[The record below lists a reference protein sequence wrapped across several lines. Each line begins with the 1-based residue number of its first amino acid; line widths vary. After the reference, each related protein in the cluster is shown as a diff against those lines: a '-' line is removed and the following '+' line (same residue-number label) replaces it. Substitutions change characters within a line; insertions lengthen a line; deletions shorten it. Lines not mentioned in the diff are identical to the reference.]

1 MTVCKLIKGLRSEFF
16 RSTLQKMTNNT
27 ENSNTISRPST
38 PLVSFMPPKPIVLVG
53 LMGCG
58 KTSIGKR
65 LAKRFDLPFC
75 DSDQEVE
82 EAAGCSLEDIESVF
96 GEGSLQNGE
105 YKVITRLLNQPVQ
118 IIATGCL
125 SFTYEDT
132 KRLIKEKS
140 ISVWLKADLQTLLT
154 RVTGRKDRPLLEPGK
169 EEEIL
174 TNMMEQ
180 HYPSFEEADVCV
192 QTYDEPANITV
203 DRVIIAMSEFIRNK
217 YPDYHVLKSV

>member
-1 MTVCKLIKGLRSEFF
+1 MADNSENF
-16 RSTLQKMTNNT
+16 TTPA
-27 ENSNTISRPST
+27 RPTS
-38 PLVSFMPPKPIVLVG
+38 PLVSFMPPKPVVLVG

-82 EAAGCSLEDIESVF
+82 IAAGCAISDVDSIF
-96 GEGSLQNGE
+96 GEGALESGE
-105 YKVITRLLNQPVQ
+105 YRVISRLLNQPVQ
-118 IIATGCL
+118 VIATGCL
-125 SFTYEDT
+125 SFTYQKTQE
-132 KRLIKEKS
+132 LIKEKS
-140 ISVWLKADLQTLLT
+140 ISVWLKADLPTLFT

-174 TNMMEQ
+174 KKMMDDY
-180 HYPSFEEADVCV
+180 YPEFEKSDVCV

-203 DRVIIAMSEFIRNK
+203 DRVIIAMSEFIKSK

>member
-1 MTVCKLIKGLRSEFF
+1 MNI
-16 RSTLQKMTNNT
+16 QN
-27 ENSNTISRPST
+27 ENSTTPSRPTS
-38 PLVSFMPPKPIVLVG
+38 PLVSFMPPKPVVLVG

-82 EAAGCSLEDIESVF
+82 LAAGCPIGEIESVF
-96 GEGSLQNGE
+96 GEGSLENGE
-105 YKVITRLLNQPVQ
+105 YKVISRLLSAPVQ
-118 IIATGCL
+118 VIATGCL
-125 SFTYEDT
+125 SFTYEKT
-132 KRLIKEKS
+132 RKLILENS
-140 ISVWLKADLQTLLT
+140 ISVWLRADLQTLLA
-154 RVTGRKDRPLLEPGK
+154 RVTGRKDRPLLEAGR

-174 TNMMEQ
+174 TNLMAE
-180 HYPSFEEADVCV
+180 HYPLFEESNICV

-203 DRVIIAMSEFIRNK
+203 DRVIIAISDFIKQN

>member
-1 MTVCKLIKGLRSEFF
+1 MNGNSENF
-16 RSTLQKMTNNT
+16 TTP
-27 ENSNTISRPST
+27 SRPTS
-38 PLVSFMPPKPIVLVG
+38 PLVSFMPPKPVVLVG

-82 EAAGCSLEDIESVF
+82 SAAGCSIGDIDSVF
-96 GEGSLQNGE
+96 GEGSLQSGE
-105 YKVITRLLNQPVQ
+105 YRVISRLLKQQVQ
-118 IIATGCL
+118 VIATGCL
-125 SFTYEDT
+125 SFTYENT
-132 KRLIKEKS
+132 REMIKENA
-140 ISVWLKADLQTLLT
+140 ISVWLKADLQTLYT

-174 TNMMEQ
+174 IKMMEEY
-180 HYPSFEEADVCV
+180 YPTFGESNVCV

-203 DRVIIAMSEFIRNK
+203 DRVIIAMSEFIK
-217 YPDYHVLKSV
+217 AQYPDYHVLKSV

>member
-1 MTVCKLIKGLRSEFF
+1 MNG
-16 RSTLQKMTNNT
+16 NP
-27 ENSNTISRPST
+27 ENFTTPTRPTS

-82 EAAGCSLEDIESVF
+82 TAAGCAIGDIDSVF
-96 GEGSLQNGE
+96 GEGTLQAGE
-105 YKVITRLLNQPVQ
+105 YRVISRLLGLPVQ
-118 IIATGCL
+118 VIATGCL
-125 SFTYEDT
+125 SFTYDKT
-132 KRLIKEKS
+132 RDLIREKA
-140 ISVWLKADLQTLLT
+140 ISVWLKADLPTLLT
-154 RVTGRKDRPLLEPGK
+154 RVTGRKDRPLLEPGR

-174 TNMMEQ
+174 TGMMEEY
-180 HYPSFEEADVCV
+180 YPIFGESDVCV

-203 DRVIIAMSEFIRNK
+203 DRVIIAMSEFIK
-217 YPDYHVLKSV
+217 SQYPDYHVLKSV

>member
-1 MTVCKLIKGLRSEFF
+1 MEKNFGKN
-16 RSTLQKMTNNT
+16 STRNCGDRFEGNMRGSFSSFAT
-27 ENSNTISRPST
+27 T
-38 PLVSFMPPKPIVLVG
+38 PIVSFMPPKPIVLVG

-82 EAAGCSLEDIESVF
+82 AAAGCSIDEIESVF
-96 GEGSLQNGE
+96 GAGALSAGE
-105 YKVITRLLNQPVQ
+105 HKVVSRLLSSGIQ

-125 SFTYEDT
+125 SFTNPDT
-132 KRLIKEKS
+132 RALIKEKAIS
-140 ISVWLKADLQTLLT
+140 IWLKADLPTLLI
-154 RVTGRKDRPLLEPGK
+154 RVTGRKDRALLEPGN
-169 EEEIL
+169 EEAIITQMIE
-174 TNMMEQ
+174 EQ
-180 HYPSFEEADVCV
+180 YPLFEGADVCV

-203 DRVIIAMSEFIRNK
+203 DRAIISLSNFIKNN